1 MAANSMIDQQP
12 SDFSFIARVILF
24 SAFGA
29 LIPGH
34 CFGLAIS
41 PGSDSTAALGNT
53 ANAIVR
59 IADPG
64 GSGSGTIIQ
73 MMSYNGGVDLD
84 VLTADH
90 VIRDD
95 SGGGSTIYTPGQIS
109 IAFGN
114 AGGGGA
120 SFAAEDAATLFDL
133 PSDGSSAVDLAI
145 LDVFI
150 PGSQLNTLP
159 AGLAPVALPNAE
171 PEANTAMR
179 RPVTATKQASLISA
193 ERFPMSIRLFTA
205 TGQDMAL

>member
-1 MAANSMIDQQP
+1 MTKTTGTNRKINQQP
-12 SDFSFIARVILF
+12 SHISSAVGVILF
-24 SAFGA
+24 SAFA
-29 LIPGH
+29 AMIPGH

-41 PGSDSTAALGNT
+41 AGSDSTAALGNT

-73 MMSYNGGVDLD
+73 MMPYNGGVDLD

-109 IAFGN
+109 VGFGN

-120 SFAAEDAATLFDL
+120 SFAAEDEATLFDL

-145 LDVFI
+145 LDVFV
-150 PGSQLNTLP
+150 P
-159 AGLAPVALPNAE
+159 A
-171 PEANTAMR
+171 AN
-179 RPVTATKQASLISA
+179 
-193 ERFPMSIRLFTA
+193 
-205 TGQDMAL
+205 